1 MFYFNVRITLV
12 ILTTIPVLL
21 LATYWFKNA
30 VKSAF
35 QDVRT
40 QVARLNAFV
49 QEHIT
54 GMNIIQIFNMEK
66 REFYKIC

>member
-1 MFYFNVRITLV
+1 MVPIPIPILLFTSTYFKEILV
-12 ILTTIPVLL
+12 LG
-21 LATYWFKNA
+21 F
-30 VKSAF
+30 F

-54 GMNIIQIFNMEK
+54 GMNILQIFNREK
-66 REFYKIC
+66 KAELENLMI